1 MLPGVL
7 GGPGQVFIALAR
19 AIFHIQLSNGMH
31 PFGEGRC
38 APQAHNCR
46 HQRNT

>member
-7 GGPGQVFIALAR
+7 GRLGQVFIALAR
-19 AIFHIQLSNGMH
+19 AIFHIQLSSGMH

-38 APQAHNCR
+38 APQSQNCR
-46 HQRNT
+46 HQCNT